1 MVPSS
6 RATSTSTVGF
16 PRESRI
22 SRAPTASML
31 GTGVSLATL
40 GQAAH
45 LPRVAAS
52 GAPCRADELRSL
64 DRALLRLGVELAGV
78 AADRLAQRVL
88 DVPAALL
95 GGGDDGQQPLPQ
107 LLGAG
112 RAEVCGRGREG
123 PAAAPPAPGGWPSRA
138 LRVRA
143 W

>member
-1 MVPSS
+1 MIVPSS

-31 GTGVSLATL
+31 GTGLSLATQ
-40 GQAAH
+40 GEAAH
-45 LPRVAAS
+45 LPRMAAS
-52 GAPCRADELRSL
+52 GAPCSPGGPTSP
-64 DRALLRLGVELAGV
+64 DRARLGLGVELPGV

-88 DVPAALL
+88 HIPAAPL

-112 RAEVCGRGREG
+112 RAELCGLGRG
-123 PAAAPPAPGGWPSRA
+123 
-138 LRVRA
+138 
-143 W
+143 